1 MPCIIIVYIVH
12 IICNDMYICYL
23 KHCIMYTILTINNY
37 IMHILYGNTWY
48 IIYINNI
55 YGTCIY
61 YILLN
66 KNLSVK
72 QDIEVILYE

>member
-48 IIYINNI
+48 IIYIN
-55 YGTCIY
+55 
-61 YILLN
+61 

-72 QDIEVILYE
+72 QDIEVILYG